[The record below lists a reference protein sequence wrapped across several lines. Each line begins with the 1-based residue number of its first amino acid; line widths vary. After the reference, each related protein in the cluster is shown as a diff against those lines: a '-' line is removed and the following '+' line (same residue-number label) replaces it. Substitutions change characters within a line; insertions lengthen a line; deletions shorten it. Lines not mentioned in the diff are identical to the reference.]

1 MDTSGL
7 AGGARQQAIMPR
19 ENLLQV
25 FIQFGLAGVL
35 GFLIGLEREMR
46 AKGGTT
52 LGIRDFV
59 LFSLI
64 GAISAFAGAQYDN
77 SWFVIAG
84 FAGFLA
90 LLVSSYWADRTHG
103 AGISTELAAI
113 FTFFLGVL
121 IIKQAYD
128 LAIALAIVALAV
140 LFPKQAIK
148 QFRAKIQVRELQAI
162 LLFLTITFIVLPVL
176 PRQSLDTYLTF
187 PVGHV
192 ESVSAAEERI
202 VIRPLNDQSL
212 QTGEQLEIFTSGWHY
227 LGTVT
232 LTAIDRDVVTG
243 DYKGEVLPGSTQ
255 GLEARRKLGIP
266 FINIMLSAIE
276 PYKVWLIV
284 VLVSFISFVGYIL
297 IKAVGPRSGIGLT
310 GLIGGLVSSTVTTLS
325 FARRSRENPA
335 GNRHFTVAIV
345 LAASIM
351 FPRLILEIAVVNQE
365 MVKNI
370 ALPLVVMGL
379 TGLAL
384 AGYHLLKSR
393 KPDTEQVQLSLEN
406 PFSLSSAVS
415 FALIFASIL
424 MITRLATHYLG
435 NAWLPLVAIVS
446 GLTDADAIAF
456 SLSNLQ
462 KAELITTDWASFNLV
477 LGAISNTFMKLF
489 LVLGLGHPALFRNLL
504 VSFLIVGAVG
514 LLTTFLYYDVD
525 SMFVWR

>member
-1 MDTSGL
+1 MLS
-7 AGGARQQAIMPR
+7 

-46 AKGGTT
+46 AKGGTV

-64 GAISAFAGAQYDN
+64 GAISAYAGARYDN

-84 FAGFLA
+84 FLGFLV
-90 LLVSSYWADRTHG
+90 LLVSSYWAERDHG
-103 AGISTELAAI
+103 PGITTELAAL

-121 IIKQAYD
+121 IIKQAYV
-128 LAIALAIVALAV
+128 LAIALAIAALAV

-148 QFRAKIQVRELQAI
+148 QFRAKLQVRELQAI
-162 LLFLTITFIVLPVL
+162 LLFLTITFIILPVL

-187 PVGHV
+187 PAGEI
-192 ESVSAAEERI
+192 ESVAATGERV
-202 VIRPLNDQSL
+202 VISPETGLTFRP
-212 QTGEQLEIFTSGWHY
+212 GEQLEIFASGWRY
-227 LGTVT
+227 LGSVT
-232 LTAIDRDVVTG
+232 LTDIGRETLSG
-243 DYKGEVLPGSTQ
+243 DYRGEALIGFTQ
-255 GLEARRKLGIP
+255 GLEVRRKLGIG
-266 FINIMLSAIE
+266 FINVMLSAVKL
-276 PYKVWLIV
+276 YKVWLIV

-297 IKAVGPRSGIGLT
+297 IKVVGPRSGIGLT

-325 FARRSRENPA
+325 FARRSREHPA
-335 GNRHFTVAIV
+335 GNRHFTVAIL

-351 FPRLILEIAVVNQE
+351 FPRLIVEIAVVNQVL
-365 MVKNI
+365 VKNI
-370 ALPLVVMGL
+370 ALPLAVMGV
-379 TGLAL
+379 TGLLL
-384 AGYHLLKSR
+384 AGYYLLRSR
-393 KPDTEQVQLSLEN
+393 EPETGQVRLSLDN

-415 FALIFASIL
+415 FALIFAAIL
-424 MITRLATHYLG
+424 MVTRLATHYLG

-456 SLSNLQ
+456 SLSSLQ
-462 KAELITTDWASFNLV
+462 KAQLISTDWASFNLV

-514 LLTTFLYYDVD
+514 LLTMFLYYDLD
-525 SMFVWR
+525 KMIA

>member
-1 MDTSGL
+1 ML
-7 AGGARQQAIMPR
+7 R

-64 GAISAFAGAQYDN
+64 GAISAFTGAQYDN

-84 FAGFLA
+84 FLGFLV
-90 LLVSSYWADRTHG
+90 LLVSSYWAERDHG
-103 AGISTELAAI
+103 PGITTELAGVL
-113 FTFFLGVL
+113 TFFLGVL
-121 IIKQAYD
+121 IIKQAYV
-128 LAIALAIVALAV
+128 LAIALAIAALAV

-148 QFRAKIQVRELQAI
+148 QFRAKIQVNELQAV

-176 PRQSLDTYLTF
+176 PRLSLDTYLTF
-187 PVGHV
+187 PVGHI
-192 ESVSAAEERI
+192 ESVSAAGEHV
-202 VIRPLNDQSL
+202 VIRPENDMTFRSS
-212 QTGEQLEIFTSGWHY
+212 EQLEIFSTGLHH
-227 LGTVT
+227 LGSVT
-232 LTAIDRDVVTG
+232 LTTIGHEVVSG
-243 DYKGEVLPGSTQ
+243 DYRGEMLPGEIQ
-255 GLEARRKLGIP
+255 GLEVRRKLGIP
-266 FINIMLSAIE
+266 FINIMLSAIK

-284 VLVSFISFVGYIL
+284 VLVSFISFVGYVL
-297 IKAVGPRSGIGLT
+297 IKVIGPRSGIGLT

-325 FARRSRENPA
+325 FARRSKEHPA
-335 GNRHFTVAIV
+335 GNRHFTVAIL

-351 FPRLILEIAVVNQE
+351 FPRLILEIAVVNQVL
-365 MVKNI
+365 VKNI
-370 ALPLVVMGL
+370 ALPLAVMGL
-379 TGLAL
+379 TGLVL
-384 AGYHLLKSR
+384 AGYHLLRSR
-393 KPDTEQVQLSLEN
+393 EPEAEQVQLTLDN
-406 PFSLSSAVS
+406 PFSLSSAIS
-415 FALIFASIL
+415 FALIFAAIL
-424 MITRLATHYLG
+424 MVTRLATHYLG

-456 SLSNLQ
+456 SLSSLQ

-489 LVLGLGHPALFRNLL
+489 LVLWLGHPLLFRNLL

-514 LLTTFLYYDVD
+514 LLTMFLYYD
-525 SMFVWR
+525 MGNIFA